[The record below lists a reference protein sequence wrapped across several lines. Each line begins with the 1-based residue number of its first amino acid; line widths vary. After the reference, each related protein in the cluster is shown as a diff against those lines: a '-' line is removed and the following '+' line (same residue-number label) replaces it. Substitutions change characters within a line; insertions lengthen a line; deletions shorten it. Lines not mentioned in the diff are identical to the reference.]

1 MKRMKDE
8 IPPGPHMVM
17 GGMGCRGLQAQ
28 GLSKNYAMSTKIIG
42 SGAIEVAVGD
52 GVKCMD

>member
-28 GLSKNYAMSTKIIG
+28 GVSKNYAMSTRVID

-52 GVKCMD
+52 GVKCID